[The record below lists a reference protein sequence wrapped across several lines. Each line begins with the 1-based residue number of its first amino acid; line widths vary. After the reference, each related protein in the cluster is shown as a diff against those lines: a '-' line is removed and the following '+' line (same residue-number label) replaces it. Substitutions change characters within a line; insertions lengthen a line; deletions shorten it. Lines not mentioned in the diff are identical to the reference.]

1 MSLRRP
7 LLNLVLRLRE
17 KRFLSRVEDPD
28 ELRDRFEQVAHWLFW
43 PPRGAH
49 FSSAVLDGVP
59 VTWARGAGAGA
70 AEDGPAL
77 MFLHG
82 GAYVFGSAR
91 THRSML
97 ARLSER
103 TGLPACLPD
112 YRLAPEH
119 RFPAALED
127 ALSAYIALSAQRPV
141 ILGGDSAGGGL
152 SLALLA
158 EILKHGLR
166 KPLAV
171 FCFSPLTDLTFSGNS
186 LQSNARADVILPAA
200 RTGELAGMYLG
211 DANPGDPRASP
222 LFGRFAGA
230 PPVWMSVGTS
240 EILLDDTRRMAERL
254 TKDGVEVT
262 EVVAQDLP
270 HVWPIFCPLLPE
282 ATATL
287 DGLAEWI
294 TCQLPRTA
302 GS

>member
-7 LLNLVLRLRE
+7 LLNLTLRLRE
-17 KRFLSRVEDPD
+17 KRFLARVEDPR
-28 ELRDRFEQVAHWLFW
+28 ELRDRFEQVARWLFW
-43 PPRGAH
+43 PPKGSH

-59 VTWARGAGAGA
+59 VTWARGAGA

-77 MFLHG
+77 MYLHG
-82 GAYVFGSAR
+82 GAYVFGSGR

-97 ARLSER
+97 ARVSER
-103 TGLPACLPD
+103 TGLPACLPG

-127 ALSAYIALSAQRPV
+127 ALAAYIALSAERAV

-152 SLALLA
+152 ALAMLA

-171 FCFSPLTDLTFSGNS
+171 FCFSPLTDLTFSGAS
-186 LQSNARADVILPAA
+186 IQTNARADVVLPAA
-200 RTGELAGMYLG
+200 RSGELAKMYLG
-211 DANPGDPRASP
+211 DANPGDPRGSP
-222 LFGRFAGA
+222 LFARFTGA
-230 PPVWMSVGTS
+230 PPVWVSVGDT
-240 EILLDDTRRMAERL
+240 EIMLDDTRRMADRL
-254 TKDGVEVT
+254 REDGVDVT
-262 EVVAQDLP
+262 EVIEHDVP

-282 ATATL
+282 AGATL
-287 DGLAEWI
+287 DALADWI
-294 TCQLPRTA
+294 SCQLPKTA